1 MRAGAVAVAMLVR
14 HRRGV
19 SVRAGLVVVALC
31 LLAGALSADAL
42 AATAGPR
49 SASSPKAVRKQ
60 SGSVAPPS
68 RSVTYRDAADDVA
81 PAPDI
86 SQIVA
91 SLAGNRLTFRIGI
104 ADLGAGLVDGEVVS
118 VSINTDRN
126 WSRGCDG
133 AEVSLAVLGETF
145 GTGFAR
151 WGRCVGGSWKF
162 DVRQGSFVYSEGS
175 GAVSFALNASD
186 VGTTNF
192 TFVVDT
198 MYEDPEYYDEAGP
211 LSFASSQ
218 PPAIP
223 PGRPRSSTERIAV
236 ALTALARA
244 PAATANIEHVVVSR
258 SADDVISFRIEF
270 AEPVVLADDTTVQVA
285 IDVDRDTGT
294 GIDGLDYALDWTGY
308 GSLLTAEDGDEV
320 ETEPESLEFDHTGAT
335 VTFSIAAADIG
346 SPRRFDFYTFIEQD
360 GHTDIAPVHVL
371 FSDTWTYPKDD
382 LQAGGDY
389 PTERYEDLVD
399 GSLSEG
405 TWGIGT
411 IATVAGSLL
420 ALGAL
425 VALAG
430 WGIERYRKRRRQ
442 QRAA

>member
-1 MRAGAVAVAMLVR
+1 M
-14 HRRGV
+14 
-19 SVRAGLVVVALC
+19 VVVALC
-31 LLAGALSADAL
+31 VLAGALSADAV
-42 AATAGPR
+42 AATAGLL

-60 SGSVAPPS
+60 SGSVAAPG

-91 SLAGNRLTFRIGI
+91 SLTGNRLTFRIGI
-104 ADLGAGLVDGEVVS
+104 ADLGAGLVDGELVS

-151 WGRCVGGSWKF
+151 WGQCVGGSWKF
-162 DVRQGSFVYSEGS
+162 DVWQGSFVYSEGP

-244 PAATANIEHVVVSR
+244 PAADANIERVVVSR
-258 SADDVISFRIEF
+258 SDHDRLTFRIEF
-270 AEPVVLADDTTVQVA
+270 AEPVALDEETTVQIA
-285 IDVDRDTGT
+285 IDADRNPDT
-294 GIDGLDYALDWTGY
+294 GIDGSEYALDWTAY
-308 GSLLTAEDGDEV
+308 ASMFTAVDGKEV
-320 ETEPESLEFDHTGAT
+320 ESEPESLDFVHSGAT
-335 VTFSIAAADIG
+335 VTFSIAAADVG
-346 SPRRFDFYTFIEQD
+346 SPRTFDFYAFSKKD
-360 GHTDIAPVHVL
+360 GNTDIAPVHVL
-371 FSDTWTYPKDD
+371 FSAIWTYPKDGPPA
-382 LQAGGDY
+382 AGKAY
-389 PTERYEDLVD
+389 PTQTYEDLVD
-399 GSLSEG
+399 GSLVEG
-405 TWGIGT
+405 DWLNIVGIVMG
-411 IATVAGSLL
+411 IL
-420 ALGAL
+420 ALGAVVTVIGL
-425 VALAG
+425 SV
-430 WGIERYRKRRRQ
+430 ERLRKRRR
-442 QRAA
+442 RPPASPA